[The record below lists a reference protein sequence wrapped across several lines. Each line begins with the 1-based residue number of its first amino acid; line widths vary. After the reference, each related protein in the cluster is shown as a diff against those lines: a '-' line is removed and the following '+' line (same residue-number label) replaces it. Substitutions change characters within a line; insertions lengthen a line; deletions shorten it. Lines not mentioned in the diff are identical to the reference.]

1 MNMNYGFVKVAAAIP
16 SVKVADC
23 HYNTQQIIQQ
33 LEEAEKAGVEV
44 VIFPELSITAYTCA
58 DLFAQQLLL
67 EESIKALQQS

>member
-33 LEEAEKAGVEV
+33 LEEAEKAFSAFCV
-44 VIFPELSITAYTCA
+44 CA
-58 DLFAQQLLL
+58 PWAFSKG
-67 EESIKALQQS
+67 E